1 MPDSIQT
8 SDLDAYINNMED
20 YIAEHLSETIEFPYE
35 VKQSMGNITESLKMF
50 EESYSHTIFD
60 DTNTLSDFPLYDNLY
75 RHNDNTYSSIIY
87 RIKELDNMREIICK
101 IKTMHQNLIPDNRNI
116 FIFKN
121 TLHDKW
127 PSTEIKYITTFQNYY
142 IAKILLYL
150 VKSINTY
157 NRELQSYN
165 SISVPLT
172 MTYSISHSTF
182 SYAYDILT
190 ALEKLSPKPFIYT
203 KTLNDCKNSILD
215 NCKRFLVDTRSKKE
229 KRIDKIKDAGEN
241 SLGCLIPIAIILI
254 IILISYIAEL

>member
-1 MPDSIQT
+1 MHDSIQT

-75 RHNDNTYSSIIY
+75 RLNDNIYSSIY
-87 RIKELDNMREIICK
+87 RIKELDNIRDIVCK

-116 FIFKN
+116 SIFKN

-142 IAKILLYL
+142 IAKTLLYL

-157 NRELQSYN
+157 NRYLQSCN
-165 SISVPLT
+165 RISVPLST
-172 MTYSISHSTF
+172 TYSISHSTF

-190 ALEKLSPKPFIYT
+190 ALEKLSPMPFIYT

-215 NCKRFLVDTRSKKE
+215 NCKLFLVDTRSKKE